1 MYFTTYRST
10 LLIVI
15 DNTIVITWCI
25 LENVYVGSELLNAI
39 NIKNKESR
47 TRNKKLTRIF
57 HFLFTAH
64 FVFVV
69 FKNVSALL
77 K

>member
-1 MYFTTYRST
+1 MYFTTYRSP

-15 DNTIVITWCI
+15 VNTIVITWCI